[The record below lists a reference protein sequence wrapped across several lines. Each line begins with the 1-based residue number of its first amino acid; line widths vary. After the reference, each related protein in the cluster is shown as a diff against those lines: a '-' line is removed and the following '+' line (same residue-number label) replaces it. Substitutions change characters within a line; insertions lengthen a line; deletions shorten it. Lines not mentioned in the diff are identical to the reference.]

1 MHGDD
6 DQIVPYADAGPL
18 TATLVRNATLKTYK
32 GFPHGMC
39 TTQAETINA
48 DLRRC
53 RVCASKCDLLGR
65 RHYQF
70 GQDMRLL
77 RDRWTIAIAGSIVM
91 LLIGTIYSWA
101 IFTEP
106 LLVGFDWDLTT
117 VTWAYA
123 IANFSLATLGTVIG
137 GLWQDRVGP
146 RRVAMTGVGLW
157 GIGNVLAGLGTPVY
171 GAPWLYV
178 TYGVIGGVGAGMAY
192 ITPLAVVSKW
202 FPERRGLAGGLVVGG
217 FGLGAFIYNQWV
229 PRLASFHAFAV
240 HAGHVIAAR
249 LSAPNAPLET
259 TLRAAADPAGPHGIA
274 AVMHVFVASG
284 LVFLIVGLPAASLL
298 RNPPDHRLS
307 RRLSTPLKDQG
318 AGYAP
323 SKVLTMPQFYLLW
336 LQLFANVIAG
346 VTIISNAV
354 VILADLTRL
363 PPASIAPIFGIVSIF
378 NALGRF
384 FWGGISDRIGCQG
397 TFAAM
402 FAVQALTLFL
412 LSGVHQPAL
421 ALAGFSVVLLCC
433 GGGFGTMPSY
443 SAQCFGTAHMGMNYG
458 LVLSAWGFAG
468 LLGPI
473 LVARARDLSGSFAG
487 MMPLIAIVLTVSVIL
502 PFLTRKP
509 ARSLQ
514 QAAAI

>member
-1 MHGDD
+1 
-6 DQIVPYADAGPL
+6 
-18 TATLVRNATLKTYK
+18 
-32 GFPHGMC
+32 
-39 TTQAETINA
+39 
-48 DLRRC
+48 
-53 RVCASKCDLLGR
+53 
-65 RHYQF
+65 
-70 GQDMRLL
+70 MRLL
-77 RDRWTIAIAGSIVM
+77 YDRWTIAIAGSIVM

-106 LLVGFDWDLTT
+106 LLVAFDWDLTT
-117 VTWAYA
+117 ATWAYS
-123 IANFSLATLGTVIG
+123 IANFSLAAIGTVLG
-137 GLWQDRVGP
+137 GLWQDRAGP
-146 RRVAMTGVGLW
+146 RKVAMTGIGLW
-157 GIGNVLAGLGTPVY
+157 GIGNLLAGLGTPAF

-202 FPERRGLAGGLVVGG
+202 FPDRRGLAGGLVAGG

-229 PRLASFHAFAV
+229 PRLPAFHALAV
-240 HAGHVIAAR
+240 HAGQVMAAR
-249 LSAPNAPLET
+249 LNGPDAPLER
-259 TLRAAADPAGPHGIA
+259 TLVTAADPSGSHGIA
-274 AVMHVFVASG
+274 ALMHVFVGSG
-284 LVFLIVGLPAASLL
+284 LVFLIVGLPAAALL
-298 RNPPDHRLS
+298 RNPPEHRRS
-307 RRLSTPLKDQG
+307 CRQWSPLKEQG
-318 AGYAP
+318 AGYPP
-323 SKVLTMPQFYLLW
+323 SKVLAMPQFYLLW

-346 VTIISNAV
+346 ITIISNAV

-363 PPASIAPIFGIVSIF
+363 PPASIAPIFGVVSIF
-378 NALGRF
+378 NAVGRF
-384 FWGGISDRIGCQG
+384 FWGGISDRIGCKR

-412 LSGVHQPAL
+412 LSGAHQPAL
-421 ALAGFSVVLLCC
+421 ALAGFSAVLLCC

-487 MMPLIAIVLTVSVIL
+487 MMPLIAIVLTASVVL

-509 ARSLQ
+509 ASSLQ
-514 QAAAI
+514 RANAL